1 MSPERT
7 EDFALG
13 FLREWGR
20 LDDHS
25 PSSFIKVLERVK
37 KIA

>member
-1 MSPERT
+1 MSPELP
-7 EDFALG
+7 EDFVLG
-13 FLREWGR
+13 FLREWRR

-25 PSSFIKVLERVK
+25 SSIKVLERVK